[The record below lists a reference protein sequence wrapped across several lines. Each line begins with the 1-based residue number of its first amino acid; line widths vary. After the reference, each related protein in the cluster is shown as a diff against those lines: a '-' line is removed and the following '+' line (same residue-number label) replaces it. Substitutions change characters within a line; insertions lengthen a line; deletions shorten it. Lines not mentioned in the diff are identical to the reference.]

1 MLVGQ
6 LLVFDECEIKFET
19 ILIMCREPKTYI
31 KRTKERYKRE
41 VQTPKLKQQIFSK
54 NKRKIQT

>member
-1 MLVGQ
+1 
-6 LLVFDECEIKFET
+6 
-19 ILIMCREPKTYI
+19 MCREPKTYI